1 MGANRSRTG
10 VSSHPQ
16 ASMTSCCSQ
25 SFNFESARFNR
36 FSQEMRMAWTHLL
49 LFEERLH
56 QLHVSR
62 LLVHVDHPLEPDI
75 LPQPDGPGGSRLVVQ
90 LQLVLEHPET
100 DLVGLLEIGSVGLV
114 SVDGTELAVYRARSW
129 GLVSDWYLTKSSHKG
144 RGKDTHSRLVHRSSS
159 YTRSCGRKTSS
170 ACPFER
176 PYRCT
181 PRGRWGNRSC
191 DPTRG

>member
-16 ASMTSCCSQ
+16 ASMTSCCVQ
-25 SFNFESARFNR
+25 LVEPDSARLIQAFR
-36 FSQEMRMAWTHLL
+36 YRRMTWADLL
-49 LFEERLH
+49 LLEERLH
-56 QLHVSR
+56 QLHISR

-114 SVDGTELAVYRARSW
+114 GVDRTEFAVYRSAIVRVWLAIGSQQNRRVRE
-129 GLVSDWYLTKSSHKG
+129 G
-144 RGKDTHSRLVHRSSS
+144 GKDTHSRWVHRSSS
-159 YTRSCGRKTSS
+159 CTRSYDRKTS
-170 ACPFER
+170 
-176 PYRCT
+176 
-181 PRGRWGNRSC
+181 
-191 DPTRG
+191 